1 VSQFSAG
8 QNVEEEGPAGGLL
21 EGAEGERKQIAGGVG
36 RPEGVADPELA
47 PRASRRR
54 FSAAYKLKIVIAAD
68 ACTKPG
74 DVGALLRGEGLYSSL
89 LTEWRRA
96 RDSGALGAL
105 EPRQRGPKPPSADR
119 VHNAA
124 LRRELERTQADL
136 QTARRVIEVQ
146 GNVSALLEELLAKS
160 APAPTSEQRPTS

>member
-1 VSQFSAG
+1 MQ
-8 QNVEEEGPAGGLL
+8 QEGLASGLL
-21 EGAEGERKQIAGGVG
+21 EGAEGERKQIAGGVE
-36 RPEGVADPELA
+36 RLAGVPDPELV

-54 FSAAYKLKIVIAAD
+54 FTAAYKLKIVVAAD

-74 DVGALLRGEGLYSSL
+74 EIGALLRREGLYSSL
-89 LTEWRRA
+89 LTEWRRS

-119 VHNAA
+119 VQNAA
-124 LRRELERTQADL
+124 LRRQLERAEADL

-160 APAPTSEQRPTS
+160 APDPTSEQRPTS